1 MIVPS
6 ITDFVKKS
14 NRDETG
20 EESLEEL
27 EIIDEY
33 NIAGVNRFVLRH
45 RKTKLLLNI
54 AAKNKE
60 EAIKK
65 SKDILKMLIGNNN
78 V

>member
-6 ITDFVKKS
+6 ITDFAENS
-14 NRDETG
+14 RDETG
-20 EESLEEL
+20 EESPEEL

-65 SKDILKMLIGNNN
+65 SKDILKILIGNNN